1 MQQIRCSLFSTIKCD
16 DLNDFS
22 LIIRV
27 CMCSDSAKRRGIEA
41 VFRFLPYKKQL
52 RNSLLKLVFDPPSVQ
67 GSPRHSHMAAML
79 VSSLLSAYLTFQPEE
94 TTLLW
99 HLFGALGLHI
109 TNSCCHSNT
118 LASDIAPDLACSEIT
133 GFLLKKTGVKNS
145 LGVSAVHLCTD
156 PRYAQMGN
164 ACRTVKPS
172 QSPECVTSVIVLI
185 RQCHRLSPVTFI
197 AHLNILLR
205 QMVRMSRRD
214 TELLSLS
221 SLPWRQNAG
230 LVSTRLF

>member
-1 MQQIRCSLFSTIKCD
+1 
-16 DLNDFS
+16 
-22 LIIRV
+22 
-27 CMCSDSAKRRGIEA
+27 MCSDSAIRRGIEYDMPRI
-41 VFRFLPYKKQL
+41 RFLPYKKQL
-52 RNSLLKLVFDPPSVQ
+52 RNSLLQLVSSPPSVQ
-67 GSPRHSHMAAML
+67 ANPRHLHMAAML

-99 HLFGALGLHI
+99 HLFGAPGLHI
-109 TNSCCHSNT
+109 TNSCCLSNT
-118 LASDIAPDLACSEIT
+118 LASVIAPDLVYSEIT
-133 GFLLKKTGVKNS
+133 GFQLCVGVKNGR
-145 LGVSAVHLCTD
+145 GVSAFHLCTE

-197 AHLNILLR
+197 AHLNILHR